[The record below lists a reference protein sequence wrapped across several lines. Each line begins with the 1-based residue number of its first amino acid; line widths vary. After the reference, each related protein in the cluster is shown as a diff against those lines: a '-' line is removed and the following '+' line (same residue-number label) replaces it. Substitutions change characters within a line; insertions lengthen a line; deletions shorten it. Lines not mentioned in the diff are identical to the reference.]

1 MCVCVCVCLFKY
13 SCMCDYCYGY
23 PLCFFLWLY
32 ILWRSPQKT
41 CIVQRSYYIYIYIF
55 EMQQLNNKRSRPQTI
70 TIYTQ
75 IWLYADLPDSPLDVN
90 LGTSACQNMT
100 VTPDMTGHS
109 TWYLP
114 NLATPTPCHVRFMMK
129 LSIAIE
135 RISLFALRDT
145 EYRVDPKTSKTC
157 NMAREHADRCGQ
169 EWTHLAGLVDG
180 YIIQQYQKH
189 NLYRFI

>member
-32 ILWRSPQKT
+32 ILWRSPPKDLH
-41 CIVQRSYYIYIYIF
+41 CSKELLYIYIF